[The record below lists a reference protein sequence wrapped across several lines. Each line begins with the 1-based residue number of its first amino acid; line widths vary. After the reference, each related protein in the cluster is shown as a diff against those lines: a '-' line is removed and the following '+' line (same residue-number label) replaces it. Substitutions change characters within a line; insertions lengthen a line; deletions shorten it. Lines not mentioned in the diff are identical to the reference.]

1 VAGSSGV
8 DPKGREFESCH
19 VDVGSGESEGL
30 TELVAADDG
39 ACEAV
44 RTPQK
49 LGHQTELSISQG
61 AADAGAAHDFGS
73 DMDGSHGIH
82 RESQFSA

>member
-1 VAGSSGV
+1 MAGSSGI
-8 DPKGREFESCH
+8 DSKGREFESCH
-19 VDVGSGESEGL
+19 VDIGRGESEGL

-44 RTPQK
+44 RTAQE
-49 LGHQTELSISQG
+49 LGDQTELSISQS

-73 DMDGSHGIH
+73 DMNGSHGIH
-82 RESQFSA
+82 